1 MQNPDANVSGP
12 RSANGCSEG
21 ALCQL
26 PRAAVS
32 VFVNRTDG
40 LFPIQDRLGEAHVY
54 NLERSAM
61 SYERLGLFSIAPVL
75 AAALLTLLAGCAA
88 QTGVVS
94 LETRPGVT
102 VDVTLDGPESA
113 TALLL
118 FFEGGTGKLNISSR
132 GFGAVSKTLFV
143 ENELKFA
150 LIDAPSD
157 RAKFGGG
164 MNPRFRGSRD
174 HLADIDAVLAM
185 LKKENPIPV
194 WLVGISM
201 GTRSVAHYAV
211 KRHENIDGVVLM
223 SSHTKPPRGRSI
235 AEFGLERI
243 TVPLLVIAH
252 RNDGCGRT
260 PPVGAQ
266 KIADAATSSP
276 NATAIYFTGGMNE
289 GQYPCKPRTHHT
301 FYGIERE
308 VVLAISE
315 FVRRNSK

>member
-1 MQNPDANVSGP
+1 
-12 RSANGCSEG
+12 
-21 ALCQL
+21 
-26 PRAAVS
+26 
-32 VFVNRTDG
+32 
-40 LFPIQDRLGEAHVY
+40 
-54 NLERSAM
+54 M
-61 SYERLGLFSIAPVL
+61 SYERLGLFSIAPIL
-75 AAALLTLLAGCAA
+75 ATALLALLAGCAA
-88 QTGVVS
+88 QTGGVS

-102 VDVTLDGPESA
+102 VNVTLDGPESA

-118 FFEGGTGKLNISSR
+118 FFEGGSGGLEISSR
-132 GFGAVSKTLFV
+132 GFGTVSKGLFV
-143 ENELKFA
+143 ENGLKFA

-157 RAKFGGG
+157 QTDYRGG

-174 HLADIDAVLAM
+174 HMVDIDAVLAT
-185 LKKENPIPV
+185 LRKENRIPV

-211 KRHENIDGVVLM
+211 RRHENFDGIVLL
-223 SSHTKPPRGRSI
+223 SSHTNPPRGRSI

-252 RNDGCGRT
+252 RNDGCRST

-276 NATAIYFTGGMNE
+276 NATAKYFTGGLNE
-289 GQYPCKPRTHHT
+289 GLDPCKPGTHHT